1 MTTENMS
8 IVNTDRL
15 SLRKID
21 TDDAEFML
29 QLLNDPAFIQYVG
42 DKKAR
47 DLESAKTYILEGPVA
62 SYHSFGF
69 GLYLVELNDGLTPV
83 GICGILKRDF
93 LDHADLGFALMPG
106 YREAGYAFE
115 AAQATVEVAR
125 SDLKLS
131 RIVAFTAM
139 NNTRSIK
146 LLERLGM
153 AFDRMVDLPP
163 DGKKINLYGCNL

>member
-1 MTTENMS
+1 MG
-8 IVNTDRL
+8 IVKSDRL

-21 TDDAEFML
+21 TDDAAFML
-29 QLLNDPAFIQYVG
+29 RLLNDPEFIQYVG

-62 SYHSFGF
+62 SYQNFGF
-69 GLYLVELNDGLTPV
+69 GLYLVELNDDRAPI

-106 YREAGYAFE
+106 YRGCGYAFE
-115 AAQATVEVAR
+115 AAQATIELAR

-153 AFDRMVDLPP
+153 SFDRMVDLPP
-163 DGKKINLYGCNL
+163 DGKKVNLYACNL

>member
-1 MTTENMS
+1 MS
-8 IVNTDRL
+8 IVKSDRL
-15 SLRKID
+15 SLRKIN
-21 TDDAEFML
+21 TDDAAFIL
-29 QLLNDPAFIQYVG
+29 RLLNDPDFIQYVG

-47 DLESAKTYILEGPVA
+47 DLESAKTYIQEGPIA
-62 SYHSFGF
+62 SYQNFGF
-69 GLYLVELNDGLTPV
+69 GLYLVELNDDRAPI

-106 YREAGYAFE
+106 YRGCGYAFE
-115 AAQATVEVAR
+115 AAQATIELAR

-146 LLERLGM
+146 LLETLGM
-153 AFDRMVDLPP
+153 SFARMVDLPP
-163 DGKKINLYGCNL
+163 DGKKVYLYGCNL

>member
-1 MTTENMS
+1 MS
-8 IVNTDRL
+8 IVKTDRL

-21 TDDAEFML
+21 TDDAAFML
-29 QLLNDPAFIQYVG
+29 RLLNDPEFIQYVG

-47 DLESAKTYILEGPVA
+47 DLGSAKTYILEGPVA
-62 SYHSFGF
+62 SYQNFGF
-69 GLYLVELNDGLTPV
+69 GLYLVELNDDRAPI

-106 YREAGYAFE
+106 YRGCGYAFE
-115 AAQATVEVAR
+115 AAQATIELAR

-153 AFDRMVDLPP
+153 SFDRMVDLPP
-163 DGKKINLYGCNL
+163 DGKKVNLYGCNL